1 MIGERRDPLVTLR
14 GVVEARPAEHRHA
27 GLDPACVR
35 ACPTDALVYGERN
48 GGVLA
53 ARLAD
58 SGAEALSGSE
68 ATDLKKNVTYIGLAG
83 FEGEQLHRGAALDPR
98 DPDPIYEQR

>member
-1 MIGERRDPLVTLR
+1 MTRR
-14 GVVEARPAEHRHA
+14 ASQA

-35 ACPTDALVYGERN
+35 ACPTDALVYGERMR
-48 GGVLA
+48 GRGRSP
-53 ARLAD
+53 AR
-58 SGAEALSGSE
+58 GARDPGALGPRGYGSQG
-68 ATDLKKNVTYIGLAG
+68 DVSYIGLAG